1 VRMMSAFDCDSNRVE
16 GQPAQ
21 SDLANRMKTKCM
33 KEAIPFFAGCIPT
46 KTWLS
51 ISIFTAQQRQ
61 LMVTESQLLAGM
73 NVARCEQRDPRMRV
87 SAHSDG
93 MHIQVWSA
101 TVVDKAAY
109 IANMSG
115 IKASGDGAAVGEML
129 LENKNVVVI
138 ALEITSVARC
148 LVLFRCSAYSIF
160 KAYSYPCIFANK
172 PAVFNSF
179 QRKNTCVTS
188 LKCVSRPNF
197 AEDPLT

>member
-1 VRMMSAFDCDSNRVE
+1 
-16 GQPAQ
+16 
-21 SDLANRMKTKCM
+21 M
-33 KEAIPFFAGCIPT
+33 KETIPFFAVCIPA
-46 KTWLS
+46 KTRLS

-61 LMVTESQLLAGM
+61 LMVAEGQLLAGM

-115 IKASGDGAAVGEML
+115 IEASGDGAAVGEML
-129 LENKNVVVI
+129 LENENVVVI
-138 ALEITSVARC
+138 ALESTSVARC
-148 LVLFRCSAYSIF
+148 LVLFRRSAYSIF
-160 KAYSYPCIFANK
+160 KAYSSPCIFANK

-188 LKCVSRPNF
+188 MMCVSKAKFRRRF
-197 AEDPLT
+197 AYLAPLNRFFLLLIDT